1 MYSQYKIINVTDFQN
16 SKYVYLNKNTKVI
29 IKSLIFIERS
39 HYCSDMLNYLI
50 LISIIRALINKVSII
65 ILFDRE

>member
-16 SKYVYLNKNTKVI
+16 SKYVYLNKNTKII
-29 IKSLIFIERS
+29 IKSLIFIERR